1 MATEAQLKQA
11 LMKAD
16 AAGDTAGAELFAKKI
31 KEMRG
36 PALSSKN
43 QLGLNKVLARSND
56 NTNINMGVPST
67 NGMVDGQV
75 SQGTNQVD
83 EKGFLSSVGEFFTG
97 SDRQTQNTKNL
108 PEIGQG
114 GLLFGEDK
122 TKAAAITPALLS
134 ATDPE
139 EMAQILQSNFENIG
153 IVRDQQGNVFAA
165 NNNTGA
171 RVVLNKPGVSQIDIL
186 QGLGIASLFTP
197 AGTAQGALRV
207 AGAAGATSAG
217 IEAVQAVSGGDFSF
231 QQIAIDT
238 VAAGLLDK
246 AFTVAK
252 ATGRKIRDV
261 LKTDAGVD
269 PDIALQGV
277 DPDILKAT
285 DDLIDSAFGVADD
298 AAPPNVGET
307 LREASQPNLTPKALA
322 TIKQAEGQ
330 GVQLTK
336 AQATGDF
343 ASSEAEQTLL
353 KSVSE
358 EGSTARTFADQQQ
371 EQLKV
376 AAEKFTEKFG
386 GSSRLTEATGGIADL
401 TARDKGAQIQAALE
415 DVQALTRQEVSSLY
429 KLASEKAG
437 KEIPLNNTSIVGIAD
452 DIIVNR
458 PITPEVEK
466 SINTTLAKFGLI
478 GDSVEQS
485 SRNKF
490 KVMDG
495 DQAITITG
503 EVTPLTLKNSE
514 EFRKALNK
522 AVGAD
527 QTGSAKLVVSELD
540 KQVNEI
546 IERGA
551 ESISFPTTVDEFRG
565 GDGFLIKSEN
575 GKIGGRIEGESF
587 ALGMSIIK
595 DTTKRG
601 TGEGKALYLSA
612 INEAKKRNLKEI
624 VSDESVTPEA
634 ARVWE
639 SLKNDGFPV
648 VRNKDARFIND
659 KEGGFWAVDKFS
671 KDSKGN
677 SIEVESDIPVYSMS
691 LTKNQPKI
699 EERTEAFKAARDA
712 FSDQRLKFSAK
723 DVIQDLVSFKK
734 GTSTPVVDPETVI
747 AKIVK
752 GDKAVTNIRKIKQ
765 ILLETPT
772 EQTKKAWRSIQ
783 AETVG
788 DILSQAVNKDTLQI
802 SGARLNSAV
811 KKYQPEA
818 LRELLGKKQYSE
830 LKRLQETIGTAT
842 IPPPGTTNP
851 SGTFTKILAMT
862 ERLGNFAGAGQ
873 FNFGSL
879 IAEGVSKGKQIAARK
894 ATLDGIINT
903 KMQALKKANPSMSAK
918 SLEQA
923 SKALAFLEIRE
934 LDKEE
939 K

>member
-16 AAGDTAGAELFAKKI
+16 AAGDTTAAELFARKI

-36 PALSSKN
+36 SALSSKN

-56 NTNINMGVPST
+56 NTNSNMGVPST
-67 NGMVDGQV
+67 NGMANGQV
-75 SQGTNQVD
+75 NQGTNQVD
-83 EKGFLSSVGEFFTG
+83 EKSFLSSVGEFFSG
-97 SDRQTQNTKNL
+97 SDRQTEATKNL

-165 NNNTGA
+165 NNKTGSK
-171 RVVLNKPGVSQIDIL
+171 VVLNKPGVSQIDIL

-197 AGTAQGALRV
+197 AGATQGALRV

-261 LKTDAGVD
+261 LKNDVGVD

-298 AAPPNVGET
+298 VAPPNVGET

-322 TIKQAEGQ
+322 TIKQAEEQ

-353 KSVSE
+353 KSVSA
-358 EGSTARTFADQQQ
+358 EGSKARAFEEQQQ
-371 EQLKV
+371 EQLKI

-386 GSSRLTEATGGIADL
+386 GSSRLTEATGGVAEL

-415 DVQALTRQEVSSLY
+415 DVQALTRQEVTSLY
-429 KLASEKAG
+429 KLAADTTG
-437 KEIPLNNTSIVGIAD
+437 DTLPLNNQELVNQAD
-452 DIIVNR
+452 EIMNILPV
-458 PITPEVEK
+458 TKEVRET
-466 SINTTLAKFGLI
+466 IDTALAKFGLL
-478 GDSVEQS
+478 GNEVAPLT
-485 SRNKF
+485 RNLNA
-490 KVMDG
+490 VIDG
-495 DQAITITG
+495 TKRIEIVG
-503 EVTPLTLKNSE
+503 EITPLTLNNAE
-514 EFRKALNK
+514 AFRQQLNK
-522 AVGAD
+522 AVGSD
-527 QTGSAKLVVSELD
+527 TTGAASSIVRSLD
-540 KQVNEI
+540 NQVNE
-546 IERGA
+546 
-551 ESISFPTTVDEFRG
+551 
-565 GDGFLIKSEN
+565 LIKQ
-575 GKIGGRIEGESF
+575 GG
-587 ALGMSIIK
+587 LGQA
-595 DTTKRG
+595 DAVRTK
-601 TGEGKALYLSA
+601 AF
-612 INEAKKRNLKEI
+612 
-624 VSDESVTPEA
+624 VT
-634 ARVWE
+634 AR
-639 SLKNDGFPV
+639 
-648 VRNKDARFIND
+648 
-659 KEGGFWAVDKFS
+659 
-671 KDSKGN
+671 
-677 SIEVESDIPVYSMS
+677 
-691 LTKNQPKI
+691 
-699 EERTEAFKAARDA
+699 EAFVN
-712 FSDQRLKFSAK
+712 QLEKFSAK

-811 KKYQPEA
+811 KKYKPEA

-879 IAEGVSKGKQIAARK
+879 AVEGVKKGKQLAARK

>member
-1 MATEAQLKQA
+1 MINDQQELGRLRQLKRLRELEARAQA
-11 LMKAD
+11 N
-16 AAGDTAGAELFAKKI
+16 KK
-31 KEMRG
+31 R
-36 PALSSKN
+36 LSASN
-43 QLGLNKVLARSND
+43 QLGLDKVLARSND
-56 NTNINMGVPST
+56 NTNSNMGLPST

-83 EKGFLSSVGEFFTG
+83 EKGFLSSVGKFFSG
-97 SDRQTQNTKNL
+97 SDRQTEATKNL

-207 AGAAGATSAG
+207 ASAAGATSAG

-231 QQIAIDT
+231 KQIAIDT

-261 LKTDAGVD
+261 LKTDVGVD

-277 DPDILKAT
+277 DPDIVKAT
-285 DDLIDSAFGVADD
+285 DDLIDRAFGTTDD
-298 AAPPNVGET
+298 ATPNVGET
-307 LREASQPNLTPKALA
+307 LREASQPNLTPQALA
-322 TIKQAEGQ
+322 TIKQAESQ
-330 GVQLTK
+330 GIQLTK

-358 EGSTARTFADQQQ
+358 QGSKARTFADQQQ

-429 KLASEKAG
+429 KLAADTTG
-437 KEIPLNNTSIVGIAD
+437 DTLPLNNQELVNQAD
-452 DIIVNR
+452 EIMNILPV
-458 PITPEVEK
+458 TKEVRET
-466 SINTTLAKFGLI
+466 IDTALAKFGLL
-478 GDSVEQS
+478 GNEVAPLT
-485 SRNKF
+485 RNLNA
-490 KVMDG
+490 VIDG
-495 DQAITITG
+495 TKRIEIVG
-503 EVTPLTLKNSE
+503 EITPLTLNNAE
-514 EFRKALNK
+514 AFRQQLNK
-522 AVGAD
+522 AVGSD
-527 QTGSAKLVVSELD
+527 TTGAASSIVRSLD
-540 KQVNEI
+540 NQVNE
-546 IERGA
+546 
-551 ESISFPTTVDEFRG
+551 
-565 GDGFLIKSEN
+565 LIKQ
-575 GKIGGRIEGESF
+575 GGIGQADAVRTQAF
-587 ALGMSIIK
+587 
-595 DTTKRG
+595 
-601 TGEGKALYLSA
+601 
-612 INEAKKRNLKEI
+612 
-624 VSDESVTPEA
+624 VT
-634 ARVWE
+634 ARQA
-639 SLKNDGFPV
+639 F
-648 VRNKDARFIND
+648 VR
-659 KEGGFWAVDKFS
+659 
-671 KDSKGN
+671 
-677 SIEVESDIPVYSMS
+677 
-691 LTKNQPKI
+691 
-699 EERTEAFKAARDA
+699 
-712 FSDQRLKFSAK
+712 QREKFSAK

-788 DILSQAVNKDTLQI
+788 DILSQAVNKDTLEI

-811 KKYQPEA
+811 KKYKPEA
-818 LRELLGKKQYSE
+818 LRELLGKKQFSE

-851 SGTFTKILAMT
+851 SGTFTKFFAGM
-862 ERLGNFAGAGQ
+862 ERLGNFAGGGQ

-879 IAEGVSKGKQIAARK
+879 TASAIRKGKEIEQRK
-894 ATLDGIINT
+894 KTLDGIINA
-903 KMQALKKANPSMSAK
+903 KMQLLKEANPSMSAK

-939 K
+939 Q